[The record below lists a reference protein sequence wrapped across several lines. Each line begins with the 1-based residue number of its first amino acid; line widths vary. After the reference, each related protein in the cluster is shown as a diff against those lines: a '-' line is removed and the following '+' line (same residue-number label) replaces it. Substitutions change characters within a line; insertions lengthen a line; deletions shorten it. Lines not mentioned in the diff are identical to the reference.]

1 MNGLLSAV
9 GVLKTL
15 FPLCFAPLRVSQ
27 HIVILTTELLH
38 RFFTRFLSTF
48 PKFFFPANESV
59 VISDALHIH
68 LQFLLTLPH
77 KQVSCS
83 IISSPF
89 LLFWL
94 YSVLFLLSKHILM
107 SQFLFPTTGASYSQE
122 IVGIEHIFL
131 FTLGCKHATLIRLIW
146 DVSTLFCGLFTLLS
160 PNYLLS
166 LTVHTVTHWSVMWPF
181 SFAGFD

>member
-48 PKFFFPANESV
+48 PKFFSANESV

-89 LLFWL
+89 LRFWL
-94 YSVLFLLSKHILM
+94 HSVLFLLSKRILM
-107 SQFLFPTTGASYSQE
+107 SRFLFPTTGAFYSQE
-122 IVGIEHIFL
+122 IVGVEHIFL
-131 FTLGCKHATLIRLIW
+131 HIRMQTCNAYQIDIGCIHP
-146 DVSTLFCGLFTLLS
+146 LLWFIY
-160 PNYLLS
+160 P
-166 LTVHTVTHWSVMWPF
+166 
-181 SFAGFD
+181 SFY

>member
-1 MNGLLSAV
+1 MNGFLSAV

-48 PKFFFPANESV
+48 RRFFSANESV

-83 IISSPF
+83 IISS
-89 LLFWL
+89 LFSAVL
-94 YSVLFLLSKHILM
+94 AVSVLFLRSKRILM
-107 SQFLFPTTGASYSQE
+107 SQFLFPITGAFYSQE

-131 FTLGCKHATLIRLIW
+131 HIRMQTCNVYQIDIGCIH
-146 DVSTLFCGLFTLLS
+146 LLLWFIYPS
-160 PNYLLS
+160 
-166 LTVHTVTHWSVMWPF
+166 F
-181 SFAGFD
+181 S